1 MGNKIGDY
9 IHWKY
14 DNYLQYSIQYPD
26 ESRKAHSP
34 NLTQVFQDQR
44 NTILSEIASNRN
56 NKNKKD
62 IQNSLENKLNYFFNA
77 KTLGTENVVNEQGLS
92 PALVQQMFIEAFNKK
107 YHKKAIKL
115 DDNLSANIGEGIGE
129 VSSYF
134 KPLVEGE
141 RNQELAIG
149 NRLKQIESAYTRM
162 SLRGDSS
169 DGIDDILSQID
180 NFTSDFSDIIQE
192 VLQFMENLKED
203 LEAAQAENVYIKVVN
218 DKLISIKKINK
229 QVKDNVLK
237 INGAGKMMIGRARQ
251 DKFIK
256 ALNQIYESLKKASAA
271 YYTGIAG
278 EVYAIY
284 MATIVPKVASGI
296 TKRELSELLNI
307 LFNGTKE
314 QKAFYGLIGTQ
325 KSPGILKM
333 DLFADTH
340 DIGKNS
346 KLTRTDE
353 KIPDYV
359 YHLSNQKMELHSTQD
374 KVDAIFTLE
383 NDEKINASIKNYDL
397 SLQPKFGLLSG
408 TSILKYVQQY
418 TIFLNHY
425 LNITASHS
433 DKGKQPPNETI
444 KFFNQLMYL
453 TITLKA
459 LAGGVY
465 KLQNNQVVQSQQAE
479 LFVVNDNSIGRY
491 RVYFIDDIINFLE
504 KNFRLIDKWIT
515 IQGFPINNVWHQ
527 EFEGV
532 FAKTITYKGYGGKAK
547 KKGINRGLA
556 HLRILKLLNVLDQF
570 KLEVSMSSNIL
581 GKIS

>member
-1 MGNKIGDY
+1 
-9 IHWKY
+9 
-14 DNYLQYSIQYPD
+14 
-26 ESRKAHSP
+26 
-34 NLTQVFQDQR
+34 
-44 NTILSEIASNRN
+44 
-56 NKNKKD
+56 
-62 IQNSLENKLNYFFNA
+62 
-77 KTLGTENVVNEQGLS
+77 
-92 PALVQQMFIEAFNKK
+92 MFIEAFNKK
-107 YHKKAIKL
+107 YHKKEIKL
-115 DDNLSANIGEGIGE
+115 DDNLSANIGEGAGE
-129 VSSYF
+129 ISSYF
-134 KPLVEGE
+134 KPLVEGK

-149 NRLKQIESAYTRM
+149 NRLKQIGSAYTRM
-162 SLRGDSS
+162 SLKNNSS
-169 DGIDDILSQID
+169 KEINDIISQID
-180 NFTSDFSDIIQE
+180 NFTFEFSDIIQE
-192 VLQFMENLKED
+192 VLKFMENLEKD
-203 LEAAQAENVYIKVVN
+203 LQAAQAENIYVKVVN
-218 DKLISIKKINK
+218 DELISIKKINK
-229 QVKDNVLK
+229 QVKDKVLK
-237 INGAGKMMIGRARQ
+237 INGAGKMMIGQ
-251 DKFIK
+251 TNQENFIK

-284 MATIVPKVASGI
+284 MTTIVPKVANGI
-296 TKRELSELLNI
+296 TKKELSELLNV

-314 QKAFYGLIGTQ
+314 QKASYGLIGMQ
-325 KSPGILKM
+325 SSPSILKM

-346 KLTRTDE
+346 KLSRMDE
-353 KIPDYV
+353 KIPNYV

-383 NDEKINASIKNYDL
+383 NDEKINASIKNYNL
-397 SLQPKFGLLSG
+397 SLQPDFGLLSG

-433 DKGKQPPNETI
+433 DKGKQPPNGII
-444 KFFNQLMYL
+444 KYFNQLMYL

-479 LFVVNDNSIGRY
+479 LFVVNDNSIGQY

-504 KNFRLIDKWIT
+504 KNLKLIDKYIT

-532 FAKTITYKGYGGKAK
+532 FAKTITYKGYGGKTK
-547 KKGINRGLA
+547 KKGINRGPA

-581 GKIS
+581 SKIP